1 MSQAA
6 LWSVAA
12 GWQCPVPCFPIR
24 DNIPFEIERETPE
37 KENRTMPKYM
47 VRANYSN
54 GGATGLLDAGGT
66 GRRDAVKA
74 FIESA
79 GGQVEAFYYCFGEY
93 DVLFIA
99 DLPNNVSVAA
109 LSLVSSASGAV
120 ETVTTPLL
128 TAEEIDEAVKK
139 ASTLVAP
146 ALRS

>member
-1 MSQAA
+1 
-6 LWSVAA
+6 
-12 GWQCPVPCFPIR
+12 
-24 DNIPFEIERETPE
+24 
-37 KENRTMPKYM
+37 M

-99 DLPNNVSVAA
+99 DLPDNVSVAA